1 MKSIKTKLIVY
12 FSILILVIA
21 ATLGIIVMQ
30 TVKRTIVSD
39 AEGTLELLAEEGR
52 KLVESRVEI
61 QVRMAEMVAAR
72 EDIANMDWEIQ
83 QPILI
88 REVEKSEFLSMAI
101 VYPDGT
107 TYDYSGI
114 IINLGDRDY
123 VKKAF
128 NGEVGISDISV
139 ARGTEELSMMY
150 AVPIK
155 KESEIVGVLVARAS
169 ADFLSTVT
177 DDMGY
182 GSVGYAYLIN
192 GSGKTIAHPDRER
205 VLEQFNPIEAAAV
218 EEEYRPLAQQ
228 FEKILEEQRGV
239 STYIFGGRNIYCAY
253 APIENTDWILT
264 ITADEGEILYSLP
277 ILQKNIILPTLILLV
292 LGIVIA
298 YIIGSSTTKPIISI
312 AKFAEKIADLNVKED
327 VPKKL
332 LHRKDEIGSLAKT
345 FQFVNDNLREFIIK
359 ILGTSQQVASSSEEL
374 TAISNQSATSADEV
388 ARTIEEIAKSA
399 NEQAKDTENGVLKT
413 DELNKIIEED
423 LKDME
428 EINTVM
434 ERLIILKDDGVENI
448 KSLID
453 KTKQSDEAIKTIY
466 TSTVETNE
474 SAEKISEASKLI
486 ENIAEQTNLLAL
498 NAAIEAARA
507 GDAGRGFAIVAEEI
521 RKLAEQSTNSVHEI
535 NAMLQR
541 LQEKSQ
547 NAVDIMQG
555 ILTIIKEQVESVQVT
570 ESKFHSISG
579 EVEDV
584 KTIVNRSMASAKKM
598 DKQKTELSDI
608 MQSLAAI
615 AEENAASS
623 EEAAASV
630 EEQTAS
636 MEEIHNASITLAR
649 LAEELQEG
657 ITKFKY

>member
-155 KESEIVGVLVARAS
+155 KESEIVGVLVARAG

-507 GDAGRGFAIVAEEI
+507 GDAGRGFAVVAEEI

>member
-1 MKSIKTKLIVY
+1 M
-12 FSILILVIA
+12 IA

-30 TVKRTIVSD
+30 TVNRTIVSD

-155 KESEIVGVLVARAS
+155 KESEIVGVLVARAG

>member
-155 KESEIVGVLVARAS
+155 KESEIVGVLVARAG

-205 VLEQFNPIEAAAV
+205 VFEQFNPIEAAAV

-374 TAISNQSATSADEV
+374 TAIINQSATSADEV

-486 ENIAEQTNLLAL
+486 ENIADQTNLLAL

-579 EVEDV
+579 EVEYV

>member
-30 TVKRTIVSD
+30 TVNRTIVSD

-155 KESEIVGVLVARAS
+155 KESEIVGVLVARAG

-359 ILGTSQQVASSSEEL
+359 ISGTSQQVASSSEEL

-507 GDAGRGFAIVAEEI
+507 GDAGRGFAVVAEEI

>member
-1 MKSIKTKLIVY
+1 
-12 FSILILVIA
+12 VIA

-155 KESEIVGVLVARAS
+155 KESEIVGVLVARAG

-205 VLEQFNPIEAAAV
+205 VFEQFNPIEAAAV

>member
-155 KESEIVGVLVARAS
+155 KESEIVGVLVARAG

-205 VLEQFNPIEAAAV
+205 VFEQFNPIEAAAV

>member
-155 KESEIVGVLVARAS
+155 KESEIVGVLVARAG

>member
-155 KESEIVGVLVARAS
+155 KESEIVGVLVARAG

-192 GSGKTIAHPDRER
+192 GGSM
-205 VLEQFNPIEAAAV
+205 LEF
-218 EEEYRPLAQQ
+218 
-228 FEKILEEQRGV
+228 
-239 STYIFGGRNIYCAY
+239 
-253 APIENTDWILT
+253 
-264 ITADEGEILYSLP
+264 
-277 ILQKNIILPTLILLV
+277 
-292 LGIVIA
+292 
-298 YIIGSSTTKPIISI
+298 
-312 AKFAEKIADLNVKED
+312 
-327 VPKKL
+327 
-332 LHRKDEIGSLAKT
+332 
-345 FQFVNDNLREFIIK
+345 
-359 ILGTSQQVASSSEEL
+359 
-374 TAISNQSATSADEV
+374 
-388 ARTIEEIAKSA
+388 
-399 NEQAKDTENGVLKT
+399 
-413 DELNKIIEED
+413 
-423 LKDME
+423 
-428 EINTVM
+428 
-434 ERLIILKDDGVENI
+434 
-448 KSLID
+448 
-453 KTKQSDEAIKTIY
+453 
-466 TSTVETNE
+466 
-474 SAEKISEASKLI
+474 
-486 ENIAEQTNLLAL
+486 
-498 NAAIEAARA
+498 
-507 GDAGRGFAIVAEEI
+507 
-521 RKLAEQSTNSVHEI
+521 
-535 NAMLQR
+535 
-541 LQEKSQ
+541 
-547 NAVDIMQG
+547 
-555 ILTIIKEQVESVQVT
+555 
-570 ESKFHSISG
+570 
-579 EVEDV
+579 
-584 KTIVNRSMASAKKM
+584 
-598 DKQKTELSDI
+598 
-608 MQSLAAI
+608 
-615 AEENAASS
+615 
-623 EEAAASV
+623 
-630 EEQTAS
+630 
-636 MEEIHNASITLAR
+636 
-649 LAEELQEG
+649 
-657 ITKFKY
+657 